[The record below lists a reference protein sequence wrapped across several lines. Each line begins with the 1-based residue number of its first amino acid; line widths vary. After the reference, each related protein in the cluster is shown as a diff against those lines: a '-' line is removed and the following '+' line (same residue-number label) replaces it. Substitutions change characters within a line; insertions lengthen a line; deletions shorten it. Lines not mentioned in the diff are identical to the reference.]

1 MVARSVSLY
10 SLSSSISFLSRRFS
24 SSRPSTGGLPALS
37 SIGRL
42 RPHLLRFLQ
51 QVFYVL
57 RSALLLSKT
66 NFATLKGETET
77 TALRTRVLCSLCPAA
92 VSGQVCADLL
102 LQSTSHAEILA
113 VETICCWY
121 HRSPA
126 MQRKRNNEKDKV
138 EVKKVKERHMSLS
151 IFMSAETVLN
161 IRVDFLL
168 LTFLP
173 SSRQH
178 CRCMRYWSVKIC
190 RQLSSAKAYEAHTTT
205 SCKRYQPYK
214 CWMKRKPQRTTKR
227 PTRRCLVLWND
238 NKHTFFSPRFRQH
251 SVRSNPKSSYSLRR
265 LDTITRFLTV

>member
-1 MVARSVSLY
+1 MLCCYRRPILILSKVSRQPQFTPEYCARCVPRLFHTRVNCVPTYPFRAPRTLKSL
-10 SLSSSISFLSRRFS
+10 L
-24 SSRPSTGGLPALS
+24 
-37 SIGRL
+37 L
-42 RPHLLRFLQ
+42 RPF
-51 QVFYVL
+51 VVYII
-57 RSALLLSKT
+57 
-66 NFATLKGETET
+66 
-77 TALRTRVLCSLCPAA
+77 
-92 VSGQVCADLL
+92 D
-102 LQSTSHAEILA
+102 
-113 VETICCWY
+113 
-121 HRSPA
+121 PA
-126 MQRKRNNEKDKV
+126 MQRKRNNNEKDKV

-227 PTRRCLVLWND
+227 PTRRCLVCETTTSTLS
-238 NKHTFFSPRFRQH
+238 SPRDSGSIQ
-251 SVRSNPKSSYSLRR
+251 
-265 LDTITRFLTV
+265 